1 MKKLLLIIL
10 IVAFVSLATAM
21 QSSALTIS
29 ATERGT
35 YISSGIFGSGGS
47 GDADGNYLTGVY
59 HIGGEYRSFF
69 NFDLSSISG
78 PITSATL
85 IISLD
90 NTFGSSPP
98 KIETLGIFDYTGSI
112 SDLIGNTGGVAA
124 FTDLGTGTLYG
135 SGSASTDATMGTMS
149 IAFNAGGLSD
159 MNAAIGGYFA
169 VGGALT
175 SLSGSIDEFLFGSSL
190 GAPLTLFELEVST
203 VPVPE
208 PTTMLLLG
216 SGLICLAGF
225 RRKFRKR

>member
-29 ATERGT
+29 ATERGS
-35 YISSGIFGSGGS
+35 YMSSGVFGTGGS
-47 GDADGNYLTGVY
+47 GTADGNYLTGFYV
-59 HIGGEYRSFF
+59 GGEYRSFF

-78 PITSATL
+78 PITSATFN
-85 IISLD
+85 ISLD
-90 NTFGSSPP
+90 STFGSSPTT
-98 KIETLGIFDYTGSI
+98 IETLGIFDYTGSI

-135 SGSASTDATMGTMS
+135 SGSASTGATTGTMS
-149 IAFNAGGLSD
+149 IAFNASGLSD

-175 SLSGSIDEFLFGSSL
+175 SLSGSSSEFLFGSSL
-190 GAPLTLFELEVST
+190 GVPLTLFELEFST

-208 PTTMLLLG
+208 PATMLLLG
-216 SGLICLAGF
+216 SGLIGLAAF
-225 RRKFRKR
+225 RMKFRKR

>member
-29 ATERGT
+29 ATERGSYT
-35 YISSGIFGSGGS
+35 YAGFFGTGGS
-47 GDADGNYLTGVY
+47 GYADGNNLTGSY
-59 HIGGEYRSFF
+59 HDGEYRSFF
-69 NFDLSSISG
+69 NFDLSSISD

-85 IISLD
+85 NIS
-90 NTFGSSPP
+90 TYGSSPAT
-98 KIETLGIFDYTGSI
+98 IETLGIFDYTGSI

-135 SGSASTDATMGTMS
+135 SGSASTDATIGTMS

-169 VGGALT
+169 VGGAPT
-175 SLSGSIDEFLFGSSL
+175 SLSGSYNEFLFGSSM
-190 GAPLTLFELEVST
+190 GAPLTLFELEFST
-203 VPVPE
+203 MPAPE
-208 PTTMLLLG
+208 PATMLLLG
-216 SGLICLAGF
+216 SGLIGLAGL